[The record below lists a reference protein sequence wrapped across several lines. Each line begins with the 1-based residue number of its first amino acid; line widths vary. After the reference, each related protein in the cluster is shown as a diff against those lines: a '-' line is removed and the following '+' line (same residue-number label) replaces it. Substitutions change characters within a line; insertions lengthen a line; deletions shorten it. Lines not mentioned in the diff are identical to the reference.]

1 MSLPCAIF
9 APSDVHQG
17 LHRKASADVEQV
29 APFLSVRTAF
39 DLYLKALRL
48 PRGSYVLS
56 SALTIP
62 DMVTLFE
69 EHGLVLVPVD
79 LNPDTLAP
87 EPGAF
92 ESEARRLSAEK
103 SQGMGASNNLRAI
116 YVAHV
121 FGAQARIRAV
131 NAN

>member
-1 MSLPCAIF
+1 M
-9 APSDVHQG
+9 
-17 LHRKASADVEQV
+17 
-29 APFLSVRTAF
+29 
-39 DLYLKALRL
+39 
-48 PRGSYVLS
+48 S

-79 LNPDTLAP
+79 LNLDTLAP
-87 EPGAF
+87 EPGAL

-103 SQGMGASNNLRAI
+103 GQGMDASNSLRAI